1 MSSESKIRIRTIAS
15 KLTDANSLDRRVL
28 KEARGKKPAKV
39 CRKRSS
45 EGNLGEG
52 AVSGAYEEIVTNQSN
67 YW

>member
-1 MSSESKIRIRTIAS
+1 MSSGSKIRIRTIVS
-15 KLTDANSLDRRVL
+15 KLTDANTLDRIVL
-28 KEARGKKPAKV
+28 KEARGKKPTKV

-52 AVSGAYEEIVTNQSN
+52 AVSGAYEEIVTNQSR

>member
-1 MSSESKIRIRTIAS
+1 MSSGSKIRIRTTAS
-15 KLTDANSLDRRVL
+15 KLTAANSLDRTVL
-28 KEARGKKPAKV
+28 KEGRGKKPIKV

-52 AVSGAYEEIVTNQSN
+52 AISGAYEEIVTNQSR